1 VSAHRIAITGASGLI
16 GGALSAFLSARGD
29 AVLHLVRRET
39 RTAAEI
45 TWDPVH
51 RTLDPASLEGVDAVV
66 HLAGAGVADQRWTPA
81 YKQLILSS
89 RADGTATVAKAVASH
104 GSSIRL
110 VSGSAVGFYGSDRG
124 DEVLTEESPGGEGF
138 LADVVRAWEAATQ
151 VASAAGASVA
161 MSRTGLVMA
170 QGAGAFGPLVS
181 LGRLGLAGPLGSGRQ
196 YWPWISLDDTVRAL
210 VHLVDHRDITGPVN
224 VVGPEA
230 LPQREVVHEIGSQLG
245 RPTLLPAPAF
255 ALRAVLGEFA
265 TEVLGSQ
272 RVRAAVL
279 EQTGFTYRHGTLSE
293 AVATIV

>member
-1 VSAHRIAITGASGLI
+1 VSARRIAITGASGLI

-29 AVLHLVRRET
+29 DVLHLVRRET

-45 TWDPVH
+45 TWDPLH
-51 RTLDPASLEGVDAVV
+51 RTLDPASLEGMDAVV
-66 HLAGAGVADQRWTPA
+66 HLAGAGVADKRWTPA

-104 GSSIRL
+104 GTSIRL
-110 VSGSAVGFYGSDRG
+110 ISGSAVGFYGSDRG
-124 DEVLTEESPGGEGF
+124 DELLTDESPGGQGF
-138 LADVVRAWEAATQ
+138 LAD
-151 VASAAGASVA
+151 VA

-170 QGAGAFGPLVS
+170 QGAGAFGPLVT
-181 LGRLGLAGPLGSGRQ
+181 LGRLGLAGPLGSGQQ

-230 LPQREVVHEIGSQLG
+230 LPQREVVREIGSQLG